1 MFSCM
6 LICRIIKT
14 LFDYLSIFVS
24 SLLRRGWI
32 ISSLILLR
40 WITITLLRG
49 RCIWILG
56 RGSIRIRSRRS
67 IRICIWR
74 RIIRRRGIVLRRRGI
89 SRCRRSIVRRGSII
103 RGWGIGRSWR
113 GIVRRSI
120 WIWSWRSV
128 WVRIV
133 IIRRR
138 GIVRRRSISI
148 RRGSIIRSRWILIS
162 IWSCI
167 RWRGVKLLIWY
178 KSNFQHKLASRL
190 SFIVKFNPIF
200 RTEKIKFSFLFWNFR
215 FWIIFT
221 INLTSA
227 NNRAYCL
234 TSLSNHIII
243 CSIIFIPYFD
253 YKFI

>member
-1 MFSCM
+1 M
-6 LICRIIKT
+6 
-14 LFDYLSIFVS
+14 
-24 SLLRRGWI
+24 
-32 ISSLILLR
+32 
-40 WITITLLRG
+40 LRG

-74 RIIRRRGIVLRRRGI
+74 RIIRRRGIVLRGRGI

-167 RWRGVKLLIWY
+167 RRRRVILLIWY

-190 SFIVKFNPIF
+190 SFIVKFNPI
-200 RTEKIKFSFLFWNFR
+200 
-215 FWIIFT
+215 

-227 NNRAYCL
+227 NNWAYCL

-253 YKFI
+253 LNYLFTS